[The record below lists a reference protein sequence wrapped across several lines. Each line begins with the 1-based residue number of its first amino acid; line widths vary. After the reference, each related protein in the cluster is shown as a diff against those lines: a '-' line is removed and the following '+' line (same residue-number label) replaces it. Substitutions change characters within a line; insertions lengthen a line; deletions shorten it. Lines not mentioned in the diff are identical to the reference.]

1 MSVQED
7 ELVVAYESIGEAP
20 LDPVTEEDDDGD
32 AGPEGI
38 EKQKHG
44 QK

>member
-1 MSVQED
+1 MSEPPD
-7 ELVVAYESIGEAP
+7 EVVVPYESVGEAP

-38 EKQKHG
+38 EER
-44 QK
+44 

>member
-1 MSVQED
+1 MSAEKD
-7 ELVVAYESIGEAP
+7 EVVVPYESIGEAP

-38 EKQKHG
+38 EDEK
-44 QK
+44 